1 MMISYLQRVAT
12 EMIIGRVSVLL
23 SVVKNV
29 VAIDGPLA
37 VNPLVKSLVEDWL
50 LGQLVLHLTWGRL
63 LVGRSLRRDG
73 VLDVL
78 VVGVNNGTSSKRT
91 HLQRH
96 QWVGDSPL

>member
-12 EMIIGRVSVLL
+12 EVVIGRVSVLL
-23 SVVKNV
+23 SVVKNF

-50 LGQLVLHLTWGRL
+50 LGKLVLHLTGGRL

-96 QWVGDSPL
+96 QWVGDFPL